1 MRRRVISVQHVRAL
15 EGNIV
20 EFDDVC
26 EGMILQGDVTMYG
39 QFDLTT
45 TPKLA
50 RF

>member
-1 MRRRVISVQHVRAL
+1 MQHVRAL

-26 EGMILQGDVTMYG
+26 EGMILQGNVTKYG
-39 QFDLTT
+39 QFNLTT
-45 TPKLA
+45 TPKFA